1 MIKVNLSSGVYQGGN
16 HKIVVRSE
24 NGQVIV
30 FIDQSRVEF
39 NTPTAFKLG
48 FAMVKKAGEALV
60 GDFVSLL
67 INSKELQ
74 LLPSQALQVGG
85 AILRKFE
92 DADDY
97 QLNRGKK
104 YAR

>member
-1 MIKVNLSSGVYQGGN
+1 MIKVNLSSGVYKGG
-16 HKIVVRSE
+16 HYKIVVRSE

-30 FIDQSRVEF
+30 FIDQSRLEF

-48 FAMVKKAGEALV
+48 FTMVKKAGEALV

-97 QLNRGKK
+97 QLNRG
-104 YAR
+104 

>member
-1 MIKVNLSSGVYQGGN
+1 MTKQTNFDRYLQ
-16 HKIVVRSE
+16 
-24 NGQVIV
+24 
-30 FIDQSRVEF
+30 DQLRD
-39 NTPTAFKLG
+39 PD
-48 FAMVKKAGEALV
+48 FAARFKKAGEALA

-74 LLPSQALQVGG
+74 LLPQQALQVGG

-97 QLNRGKK
+97 QLNRG
-104 YAR
+104 